1 MNLLELQQV
10 GFTYPEEKAPLRR
23 QGDLSEI
30 DLTMAAGET
39 AAVLGVPGSGIQ
51 TLLRLIAGV
60 DRATSG
66 RVLWR
71 GIPVE
76 GPSAKRGMVFH
87 KSSLYPWLSVAENL
101 EFGLKN
107 RKVRRRERKAL
118 VAEYLERFHL
128 TRLATQRVYRIE
140 DYHQLILISFARC
153 LVTEPEIVL
162 IGDEPLNE
170 INDRFR
176 LKLQSMLLQLWRE
189 KKPMLLTATSD
200 AEAALTMAARV
211 YILGGRP
218 GRLIKSVEVPFF
230 EQAATKGMEA
240 VRHLPEFREM
250 RQMLIRNII

>member
-230 EQAATKGMEA
+230 EQAAAKGMEA

>member
-1 MNLLELQQV
+1 MKMLELQQV
-10 GFTYPEEKAPLRR
+10 SFTYPEEKAPLRR
-23 QGDLSEI
+23 RGDLSEI
-30 DLTMAAGET
+30 DLTMEAGET

-60 DRATSG
+60 DQPTSG

-71 GIPVE
+71 GVPVE
-76 GPSAKRGMVFH
+76 GPSSQRGMVFH
-87 KSSLYPWLSVAENL
+87 QSSLYPWLSVTENV

-107 RKVRRRERKAL
+107 RKMPRRERKAR
-118 VAEYLERFHL
+118 VAEYLERFNL

-153 LVTEPEIVL
+153 MVTEPEIVL

-176 LKLQSMLLQLWRE
+176 LKLQSMMLQLWRD

-200 AEAALTMAARV
+200 TEAALTMASRV

-218 GRLIKSVEVPFF
+218 GRLIKDVEVPFF
-230 EQAATKGMEA
+230 EQTATEGMEA
-240 VRHLPEFREM
+240 VRHLPAFREM
-250 RQMLIRNII
+250 RQQLIRHII

>member
-1 MNLLELQQV
+1 MKMLELQQV
-10 GFTYPEEKAPLRR
+10 SFTYPEEKAPLRR
-23 QGDLSEI
+23 RGDLSEI
-30 DLTMAAGET
+30 DLTMAAGDT

-51 TLLRLIAGV
+51 TLLRLVAGV
-60 DRATSG
+60 DHPTSG

-71 GIPVE
+71 GIPVD
-76 GPSAKRGMVFH
+76 GPATQRGMVFH
-87 KSSLYPWLSVAENL
+87 QSSLYPWLSVTENV

-107 RKVRRRERKAL
+107 RKVPRRERKAR

-140 DYHQLILISFARC
+140 DYHHLILISFARC

-176 LKLQSMLLQLWRE
+176 LKLQKILLQLWQD

-200 AEAALTMAARV
+200 VEAALTMAAQV

-218 GRLIKSVEVPFF
+218 GRLRTSVAVPFF
-230 EQAATKGMEA
+230 ELAATEGMEA
-240 VRHLPEFREM
+240 VRHLPAFREM
-250 RQMLIRNII
+250 RQTLIRHII